1 MTKLQIERW
10 QLPQQKQVNHFYKTH
25 NQNVSCHKRDIIFT
39 VQDPKAQQSKSQIIA
54 AVFIRH
60 LTTEQDELN
69 LLRSL
74 FVAPEYRNNKVA
86 SQLLNY
92 VMQNTTSRL
101 TTICEPNLVP
111 LYLSAGF
118 NICEHPN
125 QSKYLAK
132 FIQQGKVVLTRESC

>member
-86 SQLLNY
+86 SQYTLL
-92 VMQNTTSRL
+92 VA
-101 TTICEPNLVP
+101 P
-111 LYLSAGF
+111 
-118 NICEHPN
+118 
-125 QSKYLAK
+125 
-132 FIQQGKVVLTRESC
+132 